1 MDAIAALAQMMSV
14 PAPPQNLRSQVPTS
28 NAAESEQ
35 RAGLQSLDLAKL
47 QLEAMQALLM
57 MLPLPLPQ
65 VSCILRRRCISLY
78 EYAAHA
84 VMSSSQCSLVLPA
97 MS

>member
-14 PAPPQNLRSQVPTS
+14 PAPAQNLGSQVQTS
-28 NAAESEQ
+28 NAAESGQ
-35 RAGLQSLDLAKL
+35 RAGLQALDLAKV

-65 VSCILRRRCISLY
+65 VSCILQRRFISL
-78 EYAAHA
+78 
-84 VMSSSQCSLVLPA
+84 
-97 MS
+97 